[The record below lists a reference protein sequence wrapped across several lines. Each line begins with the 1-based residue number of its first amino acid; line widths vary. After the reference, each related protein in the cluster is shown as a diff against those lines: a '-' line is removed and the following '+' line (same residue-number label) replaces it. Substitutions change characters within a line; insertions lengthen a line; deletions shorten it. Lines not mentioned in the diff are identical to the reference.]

1 MKTLHRHLLLGT
13 ALLATIVV
21 PVLVGCGGS
30 ADPFVGTWQ
39 MKGHLAIKLVVT
51 KKDNVYWAVL
61 SGYGSP
67 AEQAFSRHGNQL
79 VSQSSPLA
87 SQTITVD
94 LDPQS
99 GHLHYGRPVVDY
111 DFTKVSDSTAVPTAS
126 P

>member
-1 MKTLHRHLLLGT
+1 MRLHRHLLLGS
-13 ALLATIVV
+13 ALLAMIVV
-21 PVLVGCGGS
+21 SVLGGCGGS

-39 MKGHLAIKLVVT
+39 MKGRVAVKMVIT
-51 KKDNVYWAVL
+51 KKNDDYWAVL

-67 AEQAFSRHGNQL
+67 AEQAFTRHGNQL
-79 VSQSSPLA
+79 VSQPSPLS

-94 LDPQS
+94 FDPQS

-111 DFTKVSDSTAVPTAS
+111 DFSKVSDSTAVPTAS